1 MPNPVLWGLVAALAA
16 LIPGIGTA
24 LILIPA
30 IGYLFFTGST
40 GAAIGLLIWG
50 VVAVGLID
58 NFLGPMLVNR
68 GVKIHPFLILL
79 SIFGGLSFFGPV
91 GFVLGP
97 LIIALVFALL
107 EIYRAPKKGDL

>member
-1 MPNPVLWGLVAALAA
+1 MAGRSGWGVVAALAA

-24 LILIPA
+24 LVLLPA

-40 GAAIGLLIWG
+40 GMAIGLLVWG
-50 VVAVGLID
+50 FVAVGLID
-58 NFLGPMLVNR
+58 NFLGPILVNR

-79 SIFGGLSFFGPV
+79 SIFGGPSFFGPI

-97 LIIALVFALL
+97 LIVALLFALL
-107 EIYRAPKKGDL
+107 